1 MEKRFLILFGRVQ
14 IKNINIEI
22 DNWDVKIRYKKRY
35 YMNE

>member
-1 MEKRFLILFGRVQ
+1 MLFGRVQ

-35 YMNE
+35 HMNE

>member
-1 MEKRFLILFGRVQ
+1 MLFGRVQ